1 MVMITKKDI
10 EYAVVD
16 KGEKLYVYNKKKYR
30 PVTVLFSSSEAIQ
43 YAKDSVDILI
53 VSVVTEEHKRWL
65 IMKEVVSGGRK

>member
-30 PVTVLFSSSEAIQ
+30 PVKVLFNSSEAIE
-43 YAKDSVDILI
+43 YAKEHIDMLI
-53 VSVVTEEHKRWL
+53 VSVVDKERKRWL
-65 IMKEVVSGGRK
+65 IMKEVVNSGRK